1 MVAELFQ
8 RGSIEQFFKFS
19 FARVW
24 NATKIDEQ
32 ENPSLSTECKLPTR
46 SKKKNPY
53 LWDLEILICGGLGS
67 VDIAVMHLQYS
78 GSTCATEHT
87 LPLGIHEEMQ
97 CSVHKI

>member
-46 SKKKNPY
+46 SR
-53 LWDLEILICGGLGS
+53 DLEILICGGLGS
-67 VDIAVMHLQYS
+67 VDIAVMHLRYS

>member
-19 FARVW
+19 FAPVW

-46 SKKKNPY
+46 SR
-53 LWDLEILICGGLGS
+53 DLEILICGGLGS
-67 VDIAVMHLQYS
+67 VDIAVMHLRYS
-78 GSTCATEHT
+78 GGTCATEHT